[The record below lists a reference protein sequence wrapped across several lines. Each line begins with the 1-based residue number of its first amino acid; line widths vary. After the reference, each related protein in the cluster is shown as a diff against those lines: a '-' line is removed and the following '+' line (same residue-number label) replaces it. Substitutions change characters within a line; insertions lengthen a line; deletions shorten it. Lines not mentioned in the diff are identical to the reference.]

1 MVHVRIDGSDAGR
14 AAAKIDAAI
23 AQLPAKASKVVAESA
38 LQMEAQ
44 AKMNIVAV
52 GAVDTGNMLG
62 SVGIIEKSALS
73 ATVAVGAEEY
83 PFYVEYGTVHATYSI
98 APRPFWRRAKETV
111 TPLFRDAAEKLLKD
125 LLT

>member
-14 AAAKIDAAI
+14 AAARIDAAI
-23 AQLPAKASKVVAESA
+23 AQLPGEASRVVRGHG
-38 LQMEAQ
+38 LQMEAE
-44 AKMNIVAV
+44 AKQNIVAMD
-52 GAVDTGNMLG
+52 AVDTGYMLG
-62 SVGIIEKSALS
+62 SVGIIEQSALS

-83 PFYVEYGTVHATYSI
+83 PVYVEYGTSKMEA
-98 APRPFWRRAKETV
+98 RPFWRRARETV

>member
-23 AQLPAKASKVVAESA
+23 ARLPGEASRVVRGHG
-38 LQMEAQ
+38 LQMEAE
-44 AKMNIVAV
+44 AKQNIVAM
-52 GAVDTGNMLG
+52 GAVDTGYMLG

-83 PFYVEYGTVHATYSI
+83 PVYVEYGTSKMEA
-98 APRPFWRRAKETV
+98 RPFWRRARETV

>member
-23 AQLPAKASKVVAESA
+23 ARLPGEASRVVRGHG
-38 LQMEAQ
+38 LQMEAE
-44 AKMNIVAV
+44 AKMNIVSM
-52 GAVDTGNMLG
+52 GAVDTGYMLG
-62 SVGIIEKSALS
+62 SVGIIEQSALS

-83 PFYVEYGTVHATYSI
+83 PVYVEYGTSKMEA
-98 APRPFWRRAKETV
+98 RPFWRRARETV
-111 TPLFRDAAEKLLKD
+111 TPLFRAAAEKLLKD

>member
-23 AQLPAKASKVVAESA
+23 ARLPGEASRVVRGHG

-44 AKMNIVAV
+44 AKMNIVSM
-52 GAVDTGNMLG
+52 GAVDTGYMLG
-62 SVGIIEKSALS
+62 SVGIIEQSALS
-73 ATVAVGAEEY
+73 VTVAVGAEEY
-83 PFYVEYGTVHATYSI
+83 PFYVEYGTSKMEA
-98 APRPFWRRAKETV
+98 RPFWRRARETV

>member
-23 AQLPAKASKVVAESA
+23 AQLPGEASRVVRGHG
-38 LQMEAQ
+38 LQMEAE
-44 AKMNIVAV
+44 AKQNIVAMD
-52 GAVDTGNMLG
+52 AVDTGYMLG

-83 PFYVEYGTVHATYSI
+83 PVYVEYGTSKMEA
-98 APRPFWRRAKETV
+98 RPFWRRARETV
-111 TPLFRDAAEKLLKD
+111 APLFRDAAEKLLKD
-125 LLT
+125 FLT

>member
-1 MVHVRIDGSDAGR
+1 MVHVRVDGSAAGR

-23 AQLPAKASKVVAESA
+23 ARLPGEASRVVRGHG
-38 LQMEAQ
+38 LQMEAE
-44 AKMNIVAV
+44 AKQNIVAMD
-52 GAVDTGNMLG
+52 AVDTGYMLG

-83 PFYVEYGTVHATYSI
+83 PVYVEYGTSKMEA
-98 APRPFWRRAKETV
+98 RPFWRRARETV

-125 LLT
+125 FLT

>member
-1 MVHVRIDGSDAGR
+1 MVHVRVDGSAAGR

-62 SVGIIEKSALS
+62 SVGIIAQSAMS
-73 ATVAVGAEEY
+73 ATVAVGAEY
-83 PFYVEYGTVHATYSI
+83 GPHVEYGTVHATYSI

-125 LLT
+125 LLA

>member
-38 LQMEAQ
+38 LQMEAE
-44 AKMNIVAV
+44 AKMNIVAM
-52 GAVDTGNMLG
+52 GAVDTGYMLG
-62 SVGIIEKSALS
+62 SVGIIEQSALS
-73 ATVAVGAEEY
+73 VTVAVGAEEY
-83 PFYVEYGTVHATYSI
+83 PVYVEYGTSKMEA
-98 APRPFWRRAKETV
+98 RPFWRRARETV
-111 TPLFRDAAEKLLKD
+111 GPQFRDAAEKLLKD

>member
-23 AQLPAKASKVVAESA
+23 ARLPGEASRVVRGHG
-38 LQMEAQ
+38 LQMEAE
-44 AKMNIVAV
+44 AKMNIVAM
-52 GAVDTGNMLG
+52 GAVDTGYMLG
-62 SVGIIEKSALS
+62 SVGIIEQSALS

-83 PFYVEYGTVHATYSI
+83 PAYVEYGTSKMEA
-98 APRPFWRRAKETV
+98 RPFWRRARETV
-111 TPLFRDAAEKLLKD
+111 TPQFRDAAEKLLKD

>member
-14 AAAKIDAAI
+14 AAARIDAAI
-23 AQLPAKASKVVAESA
+23 AQLPAKASKVVAMSA

-44 AKMNIVAV
+44 AKMNIVSM
-52 GAVDTGNMLG
+52 GAVDTGYMLG
-62 SVGIIEKSALS
+62 SVGIIEQSALS

-83 PFYVEYGTVHATYSI
+83 PAYVEYGTSKMEA
-98 APRPFWRRAKETV
+98 RPFWRRARETV
-111 TPLFRDAAEKLLKD
+111 TPQFRAAAEKLLKD

>member
-23 AQLPAKASKVVAESA
+23 AQLPAKASKVVAMSA

-44 AKMNIVAV
+44 AKMNIVAM
-52 GAVDTGNMLG
+52 GAVDTGYMLG
-62 SVGIIEKSALS
+62 SVGIIEQSALS
-73 ATVAVGAEEY
+73 VTVAVGAEEY
-83 PFYVEYGTVHATYSI
+83 PVYVEYSTSKMEA
-98 APRPFWRRAKETV
+98 RPFWRRARETV
-111 TPLFRDAAEKLLKD
+111 GPQFRDAAEKLLKG